1 MAEQL
6 DMSDPET
13 LELLLRKSHVLVGG
27 DNDFQKRARLLQA
40 LWRESKGLP
49 IGNNY
54 GEPVGS
60 LISMPEAKDELSNY
74 LSDNI
79 REVFSREVL
88 HPTPG
93 VCKLFARPRIFNDL
107 LSSQPLTFN
116 LFGELK
122 HDLDFGTRVLR
133 RVWPDRIAEV
143 TSIEFEHA
151 PRRSDPKFAG
161 APSSFDV
168 FLTHRTP
175 SGKNGFIGFEVRY
188 HEDLTEAPLL
198 HWPRSNEIAG
208 AMGVFVHERLPRLQ
222 RMPFQQLFRAHLLA
236 GILLTRG
243 DFEMGLFSLVYP
255 GANFTCER
263 VVKGYRECLTSEE
276 SFEGRT
282 LEDLASAIRAET
294 DAPWIHEF
302 YARYLDF
309 PRVEALL
316 QQGASAQPSP

>member
-1 MAEQL
+1 
-6 DMSDPET
+6 MSDPEHVSKV
-13 LELLLRKSHVLVGG
+13 LRKHHVLVPS
-27 DNDFQKRARLLQA
+27 DNEFQKRARLLQG

-54 GEPVGS
+54 GEPMGS
-60 LISMPEAKDELSNY
+60 LLSMPEAKDDLSNY
-74 LSDNI
+74 LSDGI
-79 REVFSREVL
+79 REVVDREVL

-122 HDLDFGTRVLR
+122 RDLDLASRAFSRI
-133 RVWPDRIAEV
+133 WPDRVAEV
-143 TSIEFEHA
+143 TAIEFEYA

-175 SGKNGFIGFEVRY
+175 SGRMGFMGFEVRY

-198 HWPRSNEIAG
+198 HWPRSDVIAG

-222 RMPFQQLFRAHLLA
+222 RMPYQQLFRAHLLA
-236 GILLTRG
+236 GILLERG
-243 DFEMGLFSLVYP
+243 AVEKGLFALIYP
-255 GANFTCER
+255 RANFTCER
-263 VVKGYRECLTSEE
+263 VVSGYRESLTSFE

-282 LEDLASAIRAET
+282 IEEIIDAIRAET
-294 DAPWIHEF
+294 DAPWASEF
-302 YARYLDF
+302 VARYVDF
-309 PRVEALL
+309 RKVDELL
-316 QQGASAQPSP
+316 AG